1 MRIFREKNVDHIKH
15 AIDCVNGVNLNGV
28 NYKIRLSSNEPLFEL
43 FSKVSVE
50 NKEVLAVL
58 SSGDHYFYADKFGA
72 KSVDAFD
79 INPLTYYYSKLR
91 EYWMCIYHQ
100 FYFDAK
106 TINNEDSFK
115 YFLNQVKELN
125 SEDSEEFEEVCKFW
139 YGYISQVSPEKRVE
153 LFYESYMSS
162 QMDSY
167 AQQYSL
173 PKKMIFFEQDL
184 AGKLIIDKEYD
195 VVFPSNIIE
204 GYALDQDGLIA
215 IRNNL
220 SQLLKKDG
228 MIVCSCC
235 CGNATENALELGN
248 FNELFEC
255 SSLYS
260 LQIPQKK
267 IGYQLSKRC

>member
-115 YFLNQVKELN
+115 YFLN
-125 SEDSEEFEEVCKFW
+125 
-139 YGYISQVSPEKRVE
+139 
-153 LFYESYMSS
+153 
-162 QMDSY
+162 
-167 AQQYSL
+167 
-173 PKKMIFFEQDL
+173 
-184 AGKLIIDKEYD
+184 
-195 VVFPSNIIE
+195 
-204 GYALDQDGLIA
+204 
-215 IRNNL
+215 
-220 SQLLKKDG
+220 
-228 MIVCSCC
+228 
-235 CGNATENALELGN
+235 
-248 FNELFEC
+248 
-255 SSLYS
+255 
-260 LQIPQKK
+260 
-267 IGYQLSKRC
+267 